1 MAQEILDSHVHLWA
15 SWAANSEH
23 HAWMTPESHL
33 AHQYS
38 MAQYRIVTSAPEM
51 RRVVGFVYVETDC
64 RVEPPQRVTSAAD
77 ERRPEV
83 YALRAID
90 EMRFLRRL
98 VEGAPAPG
106 DGFTPSDGDLLK
118 GIVAWAP
125 IDRGAD
131 AFHAY
136 VAAAREAAGAE
147 TWERVKGFRFLMQ
160 GMDQPEL
167 RVLVDDEGVHEVLG
181 SFGEVLCFDIGV
193 DQRQGGMWQ
202 LEMAAELIR
211 RVRERG
217 GEVTFILSESVRE
230 RYLGKPCY

>member
-15 SWAANSEH
+15 KWAANSEH
-23 HAWMTPESHL
+23 HAWMTPDSHL
-33 AHQYS
+33 AQQYS
-38 MAQYRIVTSAPEM
+38 MAQYRKVTSAPETH
-51 RRVVGFVYVETDC
+51 RVVGFVYIETDC
-64 RVEPPQRVTSAAD
+64 RVEPPQWVTSAAD

-98 VEGAPAPG
+98 VEGTPAPG
-106 DGFTPSDGDLLK
+106 DGFTASDGDLLK

-131 AFHAY
+131 AFLAY

-147 TWERVKGFRFLMQ
+147 TWEMVKGFRFLLQ

-181 SFGEVLCFDIGV
+181 SFGEVWCFDIGV

-202 LEMAAELIR
+202 LEMTAELIR

-230 RYLGKPCY
+230 RFLGKLC